1 MPRGMTDVAATPG
14 SARGGAPRFR
24 GGGER
29 AYTGTIASLLAGNTG
44 LAFYDL
50 YVLLT
55 QLAG

>member
-1 MPRGMTDVAATPG
+1 MTDVAATPG